1 MSFSNRPKF
10 FRNQIV
16 LLSVLYEVTGME
28 IGKLVELFAP
38 LPRRNLLKTIL
49 TLRKQGLVDTYR
61 ARGTKKWVVHLT
73 ARGFELAG
81 FAFPLKKLDFD
92 RNVYFLLRPET
103 ASQETGV
110 SLQTIRRKKSL
121 LFTYVTVGHR
131 LYVVKRE
138 RVSVNRE
145 RFPLYPFVDEAD
157 LPRLM
162 ENPPLRSPVVQGA
175 IRNARTDLH
184 GFGDFRG
191 HEDFLFYPLFL
202 TGILKS
208 PDVEIR
214 HPTGGVDIEFR
225 SQLFEGG
232 GSWEDYQNKSS
243 TGTSRI

>member
-103 ASQETGV
+103 ASKETGISV
-110 SLQTIRRKKSL
+110 QTIRRKKSL

-131 LYVVKRE
+131 LYVVKSE

-145 RFPLYPFVDEAD
+145 RFLLYPFVNEAD

-162 ENPPLRSPVVQGA
+162 ENPPLRSPVVREA
-175 IRNARTDLH
+175 IRNARSDFH
-184 GFGDFRG
+184 GFGRD
-191 HEDFLFYPLFL
+191 DDLLFYPLFL
-202 TGILKS
+202 TGILKN

-214 HPTGGVDIEFR
+214 HPTGVDIEFY
-225 SQLFEGG
+225 SQSFKGG
-232 GSWEDYQNKSS
+232 GSWEDFLSKSF
-243 TGTSRI
+243 TGTSRN